1 MLVKGLF
8 DDERIC
14 ERSFDFIDG
23 FEIGC
28 YPGGEFVCRDVGFAL
43 DGIRRVFSASWVVQ
57 AGHGKSRVVSTVEE
71 QGVVLEFDA
80 HADDGMF
87 CRGRFVKRPRNHE
100 SFWHNANVLAVSAAP
115 IEVAAKED
123 GSFFI

>member
-43 DGIRRVFSASWVVQ
+43 DGIRRVFSASRMVQ
-57 AGHGKSRVVSTVEE
+57 AGHGKPRVVSTVEE

-123 GSFFI
+123 ESFFI